1 MDAVIDSSK
10 PRGLTAILHWRRL
23 RATLIASAIITL
35 LLSLPWQ
42 SSTSSLAVR
51 VATVGLV
58 AMLVFGIIE
67 QWPRRLPRWIARWA
81 LQVAGVA
88 ITVPL
93 TLLAFYILST
103 GPGQPPFW
111 EVQDRLGGF
120 GMLTVFGLLVVP
132 WIALTALVRQKEALA
147 QHQALTFALERSQF
161 ERQMLDARLRLLQ
174 AQVEPH
180 FLFNTLAN
188 VQELVDARS
197 PRASSVL
204 KSLIGYL
211 RAAVPRLHEQST
223 TLAQELQ
230 LVRAY
235 LDVMQTRMPDRL
247 QYAVEVDDKVL
258 PLQCPPMTLLTLVEN
273 AVRHGIDASEIGGRI
288 DIVASLGNDR
298 CLLRVT
304 DTGVGLQ
311 PTGGSLGTGLTT
323 LRERLQLAF
332 DSKARLSLSE
342 VKPHGVC
349 AEIEFPARRE
359 AQ

>member
-1 MDAVIDSSK
+1 MDGVQDLAK
-10 PRGLTAILHWRRL
+10 PRGVVALLQWRRL
-23 RATLIASAIITL
+23 RATLIASVIMTT

-42 SSTSSLAVR
+42 SSTLSLAVR
-51 VATVGLV
+51 VVTVGLV

-67 QWPRRLPRWIARWA
+67 QWPRQLPNWIARWA

-93 TLLAFYILST
+93 TLLAFYLLST
-103 GPGQPPFW
+103 EPGQPPFW

-120 GMLTVFGLLVVP
+120 GMLTVVGLLIVP
-132 WIALTALVRQKEALA
+132 WIALTALVRQKEAIA
-147 QHQALTFALERSQF
+147 QHQALAFALERSQF

-223 TLAQELQ
+223 TLAEELQ

-247 QYAVEVDDKVL
+247 QYALAVDDQVL
-258 PLQCPPMTLLTLVEN
+258 PLRCPPMSLLTLVEN
-273 AVRHGIDASEIGGRI
+273 AVRHGIDASEVGGRI
-288 DIVASLGNDR
+288 DIVASLNGDR

-304 DTGVGLQ
+304 DTGVGLK

-332 DSKARLSLSE
+332 EGKARLRVSE
-342 VKPHGVC
+342 VLPHGVC
-349 AEIEFPARRE
+349 AEIDFPARWERK
-359 AQ
+359 